1 MMNGIKLNIKEII
14 VIIVFV
20 GSISGTYFTMKS
32 NRDIEITKIKADQA
46 NLQIQVNKLEKSI
59 NEGITQL
66 NKRADEIY
74 ILLINAK

>member
-1 MMNGIKLNIKEII
+1 MMNGIKINIKELIA
-14 VIIVFV
+14 IIVFV
-20 GSISGTYFTMKS
+20 GTISGTYFTMKS
-32 NRDIEITKIKADQA
+32 SRDIELTKIKADLA

-74 ILLINAK
+74 ILLAD

>member
-1 MMNGIKLNIKEII
+1 MKGIKLNIKEIV
-14 VIIVFV
+14 VIIVFAS
-20 GSISGTYFTMKS
+20 SISGTYFTMKS
-32 NRDIEITKIKADQA
+32 SRDIELTKIKADLA

-74 ILLINAK
+74 ILLINSD